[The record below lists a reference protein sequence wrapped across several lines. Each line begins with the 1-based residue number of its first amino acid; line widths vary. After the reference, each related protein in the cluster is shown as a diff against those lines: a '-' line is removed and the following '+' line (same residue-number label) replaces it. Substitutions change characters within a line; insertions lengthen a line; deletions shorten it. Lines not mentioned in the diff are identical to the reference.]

1 MKEFGQ
7 ELNLKMNL
15 NICKTFLQK
24 ELKTK
29 SVEQIMKENK
39 LLYRISNKNTI
50 KQLVLEEAQRK
61 LVQEMKLDVD
71 NTKNLS

>member
-7 ELNLKMNL
+7 ELNLKMNF

-29 SVEQIMKENK
+29 SVEQIMRENK
-39 LLYRISNKNTI
+39 LLYRLANK
-50 KQLVLEEAQRK
+50 KLLKKLVLIEAQNKVAQENK
-61 LVQEMKLDVD
+61 LLVD
-71 NTKNLS
+71 NIE

>member
-7 ELNLKMNL
+7 ELNLKMNF

-29 SVEQIMKENK
+29 SVEQIMRENK
-39 LLYRISNKNTI
+39 LLYRLANK
-50 KQLVLEEAQRK
+50 KLLKKLVLIEAQNK
-61 LVQEMKLDVD
+61 VVQENKLLVD
-71 NTKNLS
+71 NIE

>member
-7 ELNLKMNL
+7 ELNLKMNF

-29 SVEQIMKENK
+29 SVEQIMRENK
-39 LLYRISNKNTI
+39 LLYRLVNKKLLKKLI
-50 KQLVLEEAQRK
+50 LIEAQNKVVQENK
-61 LVQEMKLDVD
+61 LVVD
-71 NTKNLS
+71 NIE

>member
-7 ELNLKMNL
+7 ELNLKMNF

-29 SVEQIMKENK
+29 SVEQIMRENK
-39 LLYRISNKNTI
+39 LLYRLANK
-50 KQLVLEEAQRK
+50 KLLKKLVLIEAQNKVVQESK
-61 LVQEMKLDVD
+61 LVVD
-71 NTKNLS
+71 NIE

>member
-7 ELNLKMNL
+7 ELNLKMNF

-29 SVEQIMKENK
+29 SVEQIMRENK
-39 LLYRISNKNTI
+39 LLYRLANK
-50 KQLVLEEAQRK
+50 KLLKKLVLIEAQNKVVQENK
-61 LVQEMKLDVD
+61 LVID
-71 NTKNLS
+71 NIE

>member
-1 MKEFGQ
+1 MS
-7 ELNLKMNL
+7 L

>member
-7 ELNLKMNL
+7 ELNLKMNF

-29 SVEQIMKENK
+29 SVEQIMRENK
-39 LLYRISNKNTI
+39 LLYRLANK
-50 KQLVLEEAQRK
+50 KLLKKLVLIEAQNK
-61 LVQEMKLDVD
+61 VVQETKLLVD
-71 NTKNLS
+71 NIE

>member
-7 ELNLKMNL
+7 ELNLKMNF

-29 SVEQIMKENK
+29 SVEQIMRENK
-39 LLYRISNKNTI
+39 LLYRLANKKLLKKFDKLYPDLSNANG
-50 KQLVLEEAQRK
+50 R
-61 LVQEMKLDVD
+61 
-71 NTKNLS
+71 

>member
-7 ELNLKMNL
+7 ELNLKMNF

-29 SVEQIMKENK
+29 SVEQIMRENK
-39 LLYRISNKNTI
+39 LLYRLANK
-50 KQLVLEEAQRK
+50 KLLKKLVLIEAQNK
-61 LVQEMKLDVD
+61 VVQENKLLID
-71 NTKNLS
+71 NIE

>member
-15 NICKTFLQK
+15 NICKTFLKK

-29 SVEQIMKENK
+29 SVEQIMRENK
-39 LLYRISNKNTI
+39 LLYRLANK
-50 KQLVLEEAQRK
+50 KLLKKLVLIEAQNKVVQENK
-61 LVQEMKLDVD
+61 LVVD
-71 NTKNLS
+71 NIE

>member
-7 ELNLKMNL
+7 ELNLKMNF

-29 SVEQIMKENK
+29 SVEQIMRENK
-39 LLYRISNKNTI
+39 LLYRLANK
-50 KQLVLEEAQRK
+50 KLFKKLVLIEAQNKVVQENK
-61 LVQEMKLDVD
+61 LVVD
-71 NTKNLS
+71 NIE

>member
-7 ELNLKMNL
+7 ELNLKMNF

-29 SVEQIMKENK
+29 SVEQIMRENK
-39 LLYRISNKNTI
+39 LLYRLVNK
-50 KQLVLEEAQRK
+50 KLLKKLVLIEAQNKVVQENK
-61 LVQEMKLDVD
+61 LVVD
-71 NTKNLS
+71 NIK

>member
-7 ELNLKMNL
+7 ELNQKMNF

-29 SVEQIMKENK
+29 SVEQIIRENK
-39 LLYRISNKNTI
+39 LLYRLANK
-50 KQLVLEEAQRK
+50 KLLKKLVLIEAQNKVVQENK
-61 LVQEMKLDVD
+61 LVVD
-71 NTKNLS
+71 NIE